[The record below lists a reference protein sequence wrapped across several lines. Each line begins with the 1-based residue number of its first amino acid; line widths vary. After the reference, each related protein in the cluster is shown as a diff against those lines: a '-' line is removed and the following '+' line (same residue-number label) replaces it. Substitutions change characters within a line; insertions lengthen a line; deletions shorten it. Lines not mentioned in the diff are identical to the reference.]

1 MTKCPLLVRFLVFSL
16 RSGKHRRRKRK
27 YGGPHTQPKK
37 KQQRSNTTTPT
48 VMGVTVSSAHN
59 SPLERR
65 GSVHEGPCNWD
76 AKRMDIVK
84 KANDSGSAGNII
96 PPIEE
101 RKEENALDLKLNYHK
116 ETMSTEDV
124 NAGDFSVQFH
134 EPGALGEDGT
144 SDALSKV
151 ECAETFQSSRC
162 TGAKKRKS
170 GSVRRFKQDS
180 ASSNLN
186 ESQNATAKT
195 KISSDRGG
203 RLGIQN
209 PNFLVDDSGHDSKFE
224 GSENTYS
231 ITEIIKPISYS
242 TSVLNNVQDVSV
254 MFLATRFVIQ
264 PPLFLSALI
273 NDSFVC
279 GFHMME

>member
-1 MTKCPLLVRFLVFSL
+1 
-16 RSGKHRRRKRK
+16 
-27 YGGPHTQPKK
+27 
-37 KQQRSNTTTPT
+37 
-48 VMGVTVSSAHN
+48 MGVTVSSAHN

-76 AKRMDIVK
+76 ANKMDIGK
-84 KANDSGSAGNII
+84 KVNDNGSAGNIT

-101 RKEENALDLKLNYHK
+101 RKEESALDLKLNDHK
-116 ETMSTEDV
+116 ETMSTDDV

-134 EPGALGEDGT
+134 ETGTFGEDGT

-195 KISSDRGG
+195 KVGSSDRGG
-203 RLGIQN
+203 RLGIEN
-209 PNFLVDDSGHDSKFE
+209 PNFLVNDSGHNSKFE
-224 GSENTYS
+224 GSENTYC

-254 MFLATRFVIQ
+254 MFLATRFVIK
-264 PPLFLSALI
+264 PPLFLSA
-273 NDSFVC
+273 F
-279 GFHMME
+279 